1 MRQVITSPLSFAFL
15 SARPDLRAEHIRP
28 GLATEIAPA
37 KPSRSTIKSE
47 TEIGAGSC
55 ILSPTLTGVGMVFPT
70 IDTGGAPIPLL
81 DPVTDVEEEL
91 RSQLLVSTVDKVFG
105 WARRSSLWPAMF
117 GLACCAI
124 EMIATAN
131 ARYDLARFGAEVFR
145 ASPRQA
151 DLMIVAGTV
160 TWKMAPPVRRIYL
173 QMAEPKW
180 VISMG
185 SCSNIGGPF
194 AHGYSTL
201 PGVNNVVPVD
211 VYVPGCP
218 PRPESLLAG
227 LMLLQQVIDDEHAH
241 NGRKRRPEPTG
252 DFSKMLPEGDPIR
265 AELESL
271 FPPFLTAD
279 GQPRD
284 RFTGA
289 LPHDQNFYSSR

>member
-1 MRQVITSPLSFAFL
+1 
-15 SARPDLRAEHIRP
+15 
-28 GLATEIAPA
+28 
-37 KPSRSTIKSE
+37 
-47 TEIGAGSC
+47 
-55 ILSPTLTGVGMVFPT
+55 
-70 IDTGGAPIPLL
+70 
-81 DPVTDVEEEL
+81 
-91 RSQLLVSTVDKVFG
+91 
-105 WARRSSLWPAMF
+105 MF

-201 PGVNNVVPVD
+201 PGVNNIVPVD

-241 NGRKRRPEPTG
+241 NGRRRRPEPTG

-284 RFTGA
+284 KWTGA
-289 LPHDQNFYSSR
+289 LPHDENFYTSR